1 MVRGMPSAEATNASN
16 TGESQPSAQTNNSLP
31 RKRILSPAHLAAF
44 KESQTYRDIVEFVE
58 ELNTSI
64 VGKKLSDG
72 RADSSV
78 VSAILEIL
86 DEVEKIVQDTPP
98 VDNAASRFGNPA
110 FKTFYDK
117 VVERSEGLHERL
129 VDAGFLKDKNVIPE
143 LCVYFNESWGN
154 RTRIDYG
161 SGMELNFLCWLL
173 CLRKLGVL
181 SEADNQAIVLKVFWR
196 YITIMRV
203 LQSTYWLEPAG
214 SHGVW
219 GLDDYHFLPFL
230 LGSGQLADHKHLR
243 PKAIHDPEV
252 LEAFSKDY
260 MYFACIQ
267 FNNSIKTASLRWH
280 SPMLDDISAV
290 KTWAKVNEGMI
301 KMYKAEVLGKLPVV
315 QHFYFGKLLPF
326 PEGAALGDE
335 VPQEDEHGHIHAK
348 GETGWTMDC
357 CGIPVPSIFAAAAA
371 AKGEGASTQG
381 LLQPRS
387 GLKPIPFD

>member
-1 MVRGMPSAEATNASN
+1 MVPVAVDVR
-16 TGESQPSAQTNNSLP
+16 LP
-31 RKRILSPAHLAAF
+31 RKRILSQAHLKAF
-44 KESQTYRDIVEFVE
+44 KESETYTDIVDFVE
-58 ELNTSI
+58 ELNAAI
-64 VGKKLSDG
+64 VGKKLSDA
-72 RADSSV
+72 RNASPAV
-78 VSAILEIL
+78 RTILGIL
-86 DEVEKIVQDTPP
+86 DEVEKVVQETPP

-117 VVERSEGLHERL
+117 VEDRSEALHEKL
-129 VDAGFLKDKNVIPE
+129 VSAGLLKDKDAIPE
-143 LCVYFNESWGN
+143 LRIYFNESWGN

-173 CLRKLGVL
+173 CLRKLGVIDKADDEAVVL
-181 SEADNQAIVLKVFWR
+181 SIFWR

-230 LGSGQLADHKHLR
+230 WGSGQLADHKHLR

-267 FNNSIKTASLRWH
+267 FINSIKTASLRWH

-326 PEGAALGDE
+326 PDDPSLEAEEAG
-335 VPQEDEHGHIHAK
+335 VEDEHGHIHGK
-348 GETGWTMDC
+348 SETGWTMDC
-357 CGIPVPSIFAAAAA
+357 CGIPVPSVFAAAAA
-371 AKGEGASTQG
+371 AKGDGSSTQG

>member
-1 MVRGMPSAEATNASN
+1 MINDQQQTN
-16 TGESQPSAQTNNSLP
+16 TGSTAVDLP
-31 RKRILSPAHLAAF
+31 RKRILTQAHLKAF
-44 KESQTYRDIVEFVE
+44 QDGDTYRDLVNFVE
-58 ELNTSI
+58 ELNTAI
-64 VGKKLSDG
+64 IGKKLSTVTEISP
-72 RADSSV
+72 AIKT
-78 VSAILEIL
+78 ILEIL
-86 DEVEKIVQDTPP
+86 DQVESIAQDTPP

-117 VVERSEGLHERL
+117 VEEQSIVLHEKL
-129 VDAGFLKDKNVIPE
+129 VTSGLLKQQDSIPE
-143 LCVYFNESWGN
+143 LCVYFKESWGN

-173 CLRKLGVL
+173 CLRKLGVI
-181 SEADNQAIVLKVFWR
+181 SESDDEAVVLKVFWR
-196 YITIMRV
+196 YITIMRY

-230 LGSGQLADHKHLR
+230 WGSGQLADHKHLR

-267 FNNSIKTASLRWH
+267 FINS
-280 SPMLDDISAV
+280 V

-326 PEGAALGDE
+326 PDVSGLDEEGG
-335 VPQEDEHGHIHAK
+335 QEDEHGHVHAK

-357 CGIPVPSIFAAAAA
+357 CGIPVPSVFAAAAA
-371 AKGEGASTQG
+371 AKGDGNATQG
-381 LLQPRS
+381 LVQPRT
-387 GLKPIPFD
+387 GVKPIPFD

>member
-1 MVRGMPSAEATNASN
+1 MAHGTPITDATSASPVPADDQVQANAGS
-16 TGESQPSAQTNNSLP
+16 SAVELP
-31 RKRILSPAHLAAF
+31 RKRILTQAHLKAF
-44 KESQTYRDIVEFVE
+44 QESGTYKDLVDFVE
-58 ELNTSI
+58 ELNTAI
-64 VGKKLSDG
+64 IGKTLSE
-72 RADSSV
+72 AIEISP
-78 VSAILEIL
+78 AIATILEIL
-86 DEVEKIVQDTPP
+86 DEVEQIAQNTPP

-117 VVERSEGLHERL
+117 LEERSTKLHEKL
-129 VDAGFLKDKNVIPE
+129 SAPGYLKEQDSVPE
-143 LCVYFNESWGN
+143 LCVYFKESWGN

-173 CLRKLGVL
+173 CLRKLGVIT
-181 SEADNQAIVLKVFWR
+181 EADDQAVVLKVFWR
-196 YITIMRV
+196 YISIMRF

-230 LGSGQLADHKHLR
+230 WGSGQLAVSRLAIDHKHLR

-267 FNNSIKTASLRWH
+267 FINS
-280 SPMLDDISAV
+280 V

-315 QHFYFGKLLPF
+315 QHFYFGNLLPF
-326 PEGAALGDE
+326 PNDPSLDEEGVL
-335 VPQEDEHGHIHAK
+335 EDEHGHIHAN
-348 GETGWTMDC
+348 GETGWSMDC
-357 CGIPVPSIFAAAAA
+357 CGIPVPSVFAAAAA
-371 AKGEGASTQG
+371 AAAKEHGTSAQG
-381 LLQPRS
+381 LLQPRT
-387 GLKPIPFD
+387 GVKPIPFD

>member
-1 MVRGMPSAEATNASN
+1 MTTEQ
-16 TGESQPSAQTNNSLP
+16 EQTNTDSAAVDLP
-31 RKRILSPAHLAAF
+31 RKRILTQAHLKAF
-44 KESQTYRDIVEFVE
+44 QDSDTYKNLVSFVE
-58 ELNTSI
+58 ELNTAI
-64 VGKKLSDG
+64 IGKKLSTVTE
-72 RADSSV
+72 SSP
-78 VSAILEIL
+78 AINTILEIL
-86 DEVEKIVQDTPP
+86 DQVESIARDTPP

-117 VVERSEGLHERL
+117 VEEQSVTLHERL
-129 VDAGFLKDKNVIPE
+129 VTSGLLKETDSIPE
-143 LCVYFNESWGN
+143 LCVYFKESWGN

-173 CLRKLGVL
+173 CLRKLGVIGAADD
-181 SEADNQAIVLKVFWR
+181 EAVVLKVFWR
-196 YITIMRV
+196 YITIMRY

-230 LGSGQLADHKHLR
+230 WGSGQLADHKHLR

-267 FNNSIKTASLRWH
+267 FINS
-280 SPMLDDISAV
+280 V

-326 PEGAALGDE
+326 PDVSGLDEEGA
-335 VPQEDEHGHIHAK
+335 QEDEHGHVHAK

-357 CGIPVPSIFAAAAA
+357 CGIPGKRTSLMLQYYLVHRCRTEQCTTRAVPSVFAAAAA
-371 AKGEGASTQG
+371 AKGDGSTTQG
-381 LLQPRS
+381 LVQPRT
-387 GLKPIPFD
+387 GVKPIPFD